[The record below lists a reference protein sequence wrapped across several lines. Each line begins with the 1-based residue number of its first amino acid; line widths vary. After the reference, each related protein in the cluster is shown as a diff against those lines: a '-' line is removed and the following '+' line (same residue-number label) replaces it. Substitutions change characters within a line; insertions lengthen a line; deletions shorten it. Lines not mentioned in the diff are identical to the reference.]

1 MPPTAHCYSPH
12 SPPNS
17 RTSAGGKGPRDVATS
32 AVPAGA
38 LAAATSTGRALAGG
52 CVRRLSVA
60 AQQTGEKAVARR
72 FIPKARTAPHHNKK
86 VSQTRARVGA
96 SICLVQPPPPRP
108 PAHPSQSNGPR
119 NTKKKHMHS
128 WHKGRSSGSPSLK
141 KKRTGDSC
149 ATNWRMSILT
159 ASVRITGDREE
170 KRRGGLSRTNQG
182 VSGAASTSYP
192 PHGLPPPL

>member
-1 MPPTAHCYSPH
+1 MSPRQPSRRGRLPPPPPLDGRLREGASADCRWPLSRQGRRPWHAGSSQRQGPPH
-12 SPPNS
+12 TTTKKSVKP
-17 RTSAGGKGPRDVATS
+17 V
-32 AVPAGA
+32 
-38 LAAATSTGRALAGG
+38 RAWGH
-52 CVRRLSVA
+52 LSVS
-60 AQQTGEKAVARR
+60 
-72 FIPKARTAPHHNKK
+72 FN
-86 VSQTRARVGA
+86 
-96 SICLVQPPPPRP
+96 PPPPRP